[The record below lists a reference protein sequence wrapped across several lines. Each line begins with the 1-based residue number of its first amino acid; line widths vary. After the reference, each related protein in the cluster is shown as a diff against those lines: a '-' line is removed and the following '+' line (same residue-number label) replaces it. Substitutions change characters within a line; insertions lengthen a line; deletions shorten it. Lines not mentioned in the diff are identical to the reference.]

1 MPTPT
6 GFEPKSLKPPRRL
19 AHQTPTDSHYLFL
32 PRRPRACVYHRM
44 PNPVRDFVKVGQ
56 HSSVLE
62 VGRAKE
68 TISRQL
74 TTHTGNKAARRA
86 QEMGSM

>member
-1 MPTPT
+1 MPDIWLRQSCRIPVRKGDGDRDTRARD
-6 GFEPKSLKPPRRL
+6 RRL
-19 AHQTPTDSHYLFL
+19 LLRS
-32 PRRPRACVYHRM
+32 RM
-44 PNPVRDFVKVGQ
+44 GNPVRDFVKVSQ
-56 HSSVLE
+56 HSTVLV